1 MAKFDERY
9 DNNSMNETELYF
21 METKTKLLN
30 YTSMQ
35 YPEAIAMEIKL
46 TFPLNMLNPDLAVAS
61 FSPTRQ
67 IEGGTEDYDWNDIYM
82 EPTEIMELLEIYEK
96 EK

>member
-9 DNNSMNETELYF
+9 DNNYTNETELYF
-21 METKTKLLN
+21 VENKTKLSK
-30 YTSMQ
+30 YTSVQ

-46 TFPLNMLNPDLAVAS
+46 TFPLNMLKPDLAVAS

-82 EPTEIMELLEIYEK
+82 EPTEIMELLEIYKK

>member
-9 DNNSMNETELYF
+9 DNNSTNETELYF

-46 TFPLNMLNPDLAVAS
+46 TFPLNMLNPDLQLPV
-61 FSPTRQ
+61 FPQQDRLKVELKIMIGMTY
-67 IEGGTEDYDWNDIYM
+67 TWNQLKSWNY
-82 EPTEIMELLEIYEK
+82 
-96 EK
+96 

>member
-9 DNNSMNETELYF
+9 DNNYTNETELYF
-21 METKTKLLN
+21 VENKTKLSK
-30 YTSMQ
+30 YTSVQ

-46 TFPLNMLNPDLAVAS
+46 TFPLNMLKPDLAIAS

-67 IEGGTEDYDWNDIYM
+67 LEDGTEDYDWNDIYM
-82 EPTEIMELLEIYEK
+82 KPTEIMELLEIYEK

>member
-1 MAKFDERY
+1 
-9 DNNSMNETELYF
+9 
-21 METKTKLLN
+21 
-30 YTSMQ
+30 
-35 YPEAIAMEIKL
+35 MEIKL
-46 TFPLNMLNPDLAVAS
+46 TFPLNMLNPDLAVTC